1 MSDLF
6 ECLRKCPSREVQATV
21 TPHFLK
27 SIFERKVPSLRKIFS
42 YDLVAGIR
50 TRVINALLSG
60 SQRPAMPVAQ
70 RLFSLLKIAGYPAY
84 RKAESMRSRNHRI
97 VFYLNDT
104 ELDSLERK
112 VKRSGLSREGFIRKA
127 VKDVQIKEA
136 PPAELPQFI
145 REIRRVG
152 SNIDQILMIANARGL
167 LDVPQLRKVIS
178 DLRDMEKRI
187 VQVYTDKST
196 PT

>member
-1 MSDLF
+1 
-6 ECLRKCPSREVQATV
+6 
-21 TPHFLK
+21 
-27 SIFERKVPSLRKIFS
+27 
-42 YDLVAGIR
+42 
-50 TRVINALLSG
+50 
-60 SQRPAMPVAQ
+60 
-70 RLFSLLKIAGYPAY
+70 
-84 RKAESMRSRNHRI
+84 MRSRNHRI